1 MDEIK
6 FTYPVDQID
15 KMIQLIDSGQKPF
28 GMTEILK
35 TEIELRRKQ
44 LRQMAAVYE
53 DELDDDSDVSLEE
66 IHQRMTAEIEANR
79 RKATIKKDAPFRRLS
94 DEDAKILLEEM
105 SSSVVRNDPDSVYNK
120 TDDELY
126 KDAEARDIMTGLKS
140 IRARYSDPIAWAAAF
155 KRMLKGV
162 EYSLKHDHPMSYEEA
177 VEAFNAGKLKYTY
190 GPIPQLWIGPKRV
203 TDKRMLHEIL
213 NGNVK
218 VVSRKDEEAEFKK
231 VKRKRGK
238 PINVEYSVIG
248 PQEYAEGVALHNRG
262 IDSSIGVIL
271 KSHQSLFDRLSVPF
285 MFNGNQSKE
294 QETIPLFDW
303 SQPEAGREYY
313 NLTRDVHVDRVG
325 MIFDALNRTNGGN
338 LNQTILQNMRDFEL
352 AANHPELAS
361 MPMGYTQ
368 AVVSPLAPSERAQE
382 IENEILNRI
391 RSCNVQLMSADP
403 DRVEQAISGMH
414 QRYGGL

>member
-15 KMIQLIDSGQKPF
+15 KMIQMIDSGQKPF
-28 GMTEILK
+28 GMTEVLK

-44 LRQMAAVYE
+44 LRQMTAVYE
-53 DELDDDSDVSLEE
+53 DELDDDDMSLEE
-66 IHQRMTAEIEANR
+66 IHQRMTAEIEANK
-79 RKATIKKDAPFRRLS
+79 RKATVKMDAPFRKLS
-94 DEDAKILLEEM
+94 DADAQKLLEEM
-105 SSSVVRNDPDSVYNK
+105 STSVVRSDPDSSYNK
-120 TDDELY
+120 TDEELY
-126 KDAEARDIMTGLKS
+126 KDAEAREIMMGLKS
-140 IRARYSDPIAWAAAF
+140 IRARYSDPIAWSAAF

-162 EYSLKHDHPMSYEEA
+162 EYSLRHDHPMSYEEA

-203 TDKRMLHEIL
+203 TDTRVLHEIL

-218 VVSRKDEEAEFKK
+218 VVSRREEEEKFKK

-238 PINVEYSVIG
+238 PINVDYGVIG

-285 MFNGNQSKE
+285 MFNGGQQKE
-294 QETIPLFDW
+294 QDTIPLFDW

-313 NLTRDVHVDRVG
+313 NLTRDVHVDRVA
-325 MIFDALNRTNGGN
+325 MIFDALNKTNGGQ

-361 MPMGYTQ
+361 MPMGYSQ
-368 AVVSPLAPSERAQE
+368 AIVGPLAPSERSQE
-382 IENEILNRI
+382 IENEILKRI

-403 DRVEQAISGMH
+403 DRIDQAVSGMH

>member
-15 KMIQLIDSGQKPF
+15 KMIQMIDSGQKPF
-28 GMTEILK
+28 GMTEVLK

-53 DELDDDSDVSLEE
+53 DELDDDDMSLEE

-79 RKATIKKDAPFRRLS
+79 RKATVKMDAPFRKLS
-94 DEDAKILLEEM
+94 DADAQKLLEEM
-105 SSSVVRNDPDSVYNK
+105 SASVVRSDPDSSYNK
-120 TDDELY
+120 TDEELY
-126 KDAEARDIMTGLKS
+126 KDAEAREIMMGLKS
-140 IRARYSDPIAWAAAF
+140 IRARYSDPIAWSAAF

-162 EYSLKHDHPMSYEEA
+162 EYSLRHDHPMSYEEA

-203 TDKRMLHEIL
+203 TDTRVLHEIL

-218 VVSRKDEEAEFKK
+218 VVSRREEEEKFKK
-231 VKRKRGK
+231 VKRKRGN
-238 PINVEYSVIG
+238 PVNVDYGIIG

-285 MFNGNQSKE
+285 MFNGGQKKE
-294 QETIPLFDW
+294 QDTIPLFDW
-303 SQPEAGREYY
+303 GQPEAGREYY
-313 NLTRDVHVDRVG
+313 NLTRDVHVDRVA
-325 MIFDALNRTNGGN
+325 MIFDALNKTNGGQ

-361 MPMGYTQ
+361 MPMGYSQ
-368 AVVSPLAPSERAQE
+368 AIVGPLAPSERAQE
-382 IENEILNRI
+382 IENEILKRI

-403 DRVEQAISGMH
+403 DRIDQAVSGMH

>member
-15 KMIQLIDSGQKPF
+15 KMIQMIDSGQKPF
-28 GMTEILK
+28 GMTEVLK

-44 LRQMAAVYE
+44 LRQMTAIYE
-53 DELDDDSDVSLEE
+53 DELDDDDMSLEE
-66 IHQRMTAEIEANR
+66 IHQRMTAEIEANK
-79 RKATIKKDAPFRRLS
+79 RKATVKMDAPFRKLS
-94 DEDAKILLEEM
+94 DADAQKLLDEM
-105 SSSVVRNDPDSVYNK
+105 SASVVRSDPDSSYNK
-120 TDDELY
+120 TDEELY
-126 KDAEARDIMTGLKS
+126 KDAEAREIMMGLKS
-140 IRARYSDPIAWAAAF
+140 IRARYSDPIAWSAAF

-162 EYSLKHDHPMSYEEA
+162 EYSLRHDHPMSYEEA

-203 TDKRMLHEIL
+203 TDTRVLHEIL

-218 VVSRKDEEAEFKK
+218 VVSRKEEEEKFKK

-238 PINVEYSVIG
+238 PINVDYGIIG

-285 MFNGNQSKE
+285 MFNGGQKKE
-294 QETIPLFDW
+294 QDTIPLFDW
-303 SQPEAGREYY
+303 GQPEAGREYY
-313 NLTRDVHVDRVG
+313 NLTRDVHVDRVA
-325 MIFDALNRTNGGN
+325 MIFDALNKTNGGQ

-361 MPMGYTQ
+361 MPMGYSQ
-368 AVVSPLAPSERAQE
+368 AIVGPLAPSERAQE
-382 IENEILNRI
+382 IENEILKRI

-403 DRVEQAISGMH
+403 DRIDQAVSGMH